1 MTKGTEAGKAYVT
14 LGLNAESLER
24 GLKKAGDKVSAMGK
38 RITVAGAGVA
48 GAGAAVLTP
57 LLAATNSFASSGDK
71 LHKMSLRTG
80 ASVESLSAM
89 AFAAEQSGTSIDA
102 VGDAMFRTSRRIANA
117 AQTGMGPAARAL
129 KLLGIDMQELN
140 SLSADEQFLRLADVL
155 GNVEDEAF
163 ANQMGFEIL
172 GDSFKQLKPL
182 MDEGGDGIR
191 ALMNE
196 AGELGRTM
204 STEDANAA
212 AAFGDA
218 MNRVSSVAA
227 GLKNQIGAALAPVLA
242 DAATHFAEIAKSA
255 VDFVKENRGLVA
267 GIAAAAAAVVGL
279 GTALSVA
286 GVAIIGIGMAIT
298 SLGTIVG
305 LVLSPAGLLIAGMVA
320 AATAAAHYFGFIEK
334 ATAFLGRAFQTLS
347 KVFSDNFGSIMDE
360 LKAGNLEEAL
370 DITSQALELIWLELG
385 DGMMSAWDNTLL
397 SMSQALDKF
406 TKRTIGVVRA
416 LTAAIQFGFSG
427 ATGGLVKINLMDDVN
442 AAIKSVASATSTV
455 TINQDDVEQRKTDRD
470 QRRNDLQRR
479 GEQRAKARQDRIDN
493 ERRNKEQQDLYANR
507 QEMEALKI
515 LELTGPTGEL
525 AATSELAT
533 GGDTSTRGTFSAFA
547 AMAMTGGTYEEKML
561 KANNETAKN
570 TADIA
575 KNTRLP
581 NPAKFLA

>member
-38 RITVAGAGVA
+38 RVTVAGAGVA

-57 LLAATNSFASSGDK
+57 LLAATNSFASAGDK

-218 MNRVSSVAA
+218 MNRVSSVAT
-227 GLKNQIGAALAPVLA
+227 GLKNQIGAALAPILA
-242 DAATHFAEIAKSA
+242 EAATHFAEIAKSA

-298 SLGTIVG
+298 ALGSIVG
-305 LVLSPAGLLIAGMVA
+305 LVLSPAGLLIGGMVA
-320 AATAAAHYFGFIEK
+320 AAAAAAHYFGFIEK

-360 LKAGNLEEAL
+360 LKAGNLEQAL

-385 DGMMSAWDNTLL
+385 EGMMSTWDNTLL
-397 SMSQALDKF
+397 SMSQAIDKF
-406 TKRTIGVVRA
+406 VKRTIGVVRA
-416 LTAAIQFGFSG
+416 LALVMQIGVGEAS
-427 ATGGLVKINLMDDVN
+427 GGLVEINIMDDVN
-442 AAIKSVASATSTV
+442 SAIKSVAGAISSV
-455 TINQDDVEQRKTDRD
+455 SINQDDVEQRKKDRE
-470 QRRNDLQRR
+470 QRRTELTRR
-479 GEQRAKARQDRIDN
+479 GEQRAKERQDRLDN
-493 ERRNKEQQDLYANR
+493 ERRNKEQQDAYANR
-507 QEMEALKI
+507 QQMSSLGS
-515 LELTGPTGEL
+515 LDLTGPTGEL
-525 AATSELAT
+525 AAA
-533 GGDTSTRGTFSAFA
+533 GGTSTRGTFSAFA
-547 AMAMTGGTYEEKML
+547 AMSMGAGSYQDKML
-561 KANNETAKN
+561 KANKDTAKH

-575 KNTRLP
+575 KNTRFP
-581 NPAKFLA
+581 DPSTFNA